1 MKLDASWIRKWRF
14 LPQLRLILR
23 LAVIILVLP
32 CMTAEKLYAQQADVA
47 QSQKSIRGKI
57 TDETGNPLQGVSV
70 TVKGSSKGVVTN
82 EKGEYNI
89 EVSESSSK
97 TLAFSYVGMELQ
109 EVKIGTQKELNISLT
124 PSVTEQQEVVVVGY
138 GSQK

>member
-57 TDETGNPLQGVSV
+57 TDETGKPLQGVSV
-70 TVKGSSKGVVTN
+70 TVKGSSKGVATN
-82 EKGEYNI
+82 ENGEFSIDIPGNAKI
-89 EVSESSSK
+89 
-97 TLAFSYVGMELQ
+97 LQFSYV
-109 EVKIGTQKELNISLT
+109 
-124 PSVTEQQEVVVVGY
+124 
-138 GSQK
+138 